1 MGGKLANQLGIW
13 AAIVVS
19 VITVIGFLWNIQTSV
34 NSLHSNLN
42 TVNASVIAVQRDIGD
57 LRERM
62 ARVEVKLDAHLEM
75 PHESAPEPQ

>member
-1 MGGKLANQLGIW
+1 MDGKLANQLGIW

-34 NSLHSNLN
+34 NSLHTNL
-42 TVNASVIAVQRDIGD
+42 SVVQRDIGD

-62 ARVEVKLDAHLEM
+62 ARVEVKLDNHLAL
-75 PHESAPEPQ
+75 PHGPAPEPQ

>member
-1 MGGKLANQLGIW
+1 MDGKLANQLGIW

-19 VITVIGFLWNIQTSV
+19 VITVIGFLWNIQTTV

-42 TVNASVIAVQRDIGD
+42 AVNAIIIAVQRDIGD

-75 PHESAPEPQ
+75 THESAPEPQ